1 MTRPK
6 PAPVR
11 RLRLT
16 VLMIALAGVS
26 SLLGLFRD
34 QCIARIFGTSAQTD
48 AFLVAWSVPDTVTP
62 LLLDGALVLLL
73 VPVFARA
80 LAEDRS
86 IQPAVRATLASYCLA
101 LVGLTGL
108 VAAAAPVLVHLFTPG
123 LADPALAVRCLRVA
137 ASTVLTLGLAG
148 YLSAALRTAGRYLPT
163 MTVYIAFNI
172 GVLAMVLG
180 LHRSAGVYAGALGMA
195 LGGVLTVVVQL
206 HPFLRG
212 ASLRRL
218 RLLSPR
224 ATTLAVAGIL
234 PVASYTIGRHAQTYV
249 ERYYGSGLRP
259 GAISVLNYAERIGQ
273 IPVQAATML
282 AVVSFPLLAGQ
293 AAAGR
298 AGELRRGAERDLRM
312 AAYLIAPAVGLF
324 VALAPQVV
332 ALLFQRGAFGAAQVA
347 ATAAGLRAYSLG
359 LPGQAMVVVG
369 AVCLSSVTTR
379 SWNLARA
386 AGAGLALTALAD
398 ALLVHRLG
406 VPGLALGNAAGIT
419 LTGGMV
425 IATLRRRLAG
435 FDAAGLL
442 GCTLRCTAAGVVA
455 GVAGAGCARLPLPA
469 AAAVAV
475 GVLAVAAV
483 YLAATWLAG
492 LDEARQTCRLVR
504 ATATAIAAA
513 AGAIAGRARCRPA
526 RQPAEHP
533 QPAEH
538 WPADRPG
545 RDLEKARQHGSP

>member
-212 ASLRRL
+212 AWL

-312 AAYLIAPAVGLF
+312 AAYLIAPAVG
-324 VALAPQVV
+324 
-332 ALLFQRGAFGAAQVA
+332 
-347 ATAAGLRAYSLG
+347 
-359 LPGQAMVVVG
+359 
-369 AVCLSSVTTR
+369 
-379 SWNLARA
+379 
-386 AGAGLALTALAD
+386 
-398 ALLVHRLG
+398 
-406 VPGLALGNAAGIT
+406 
-419 LTGGMV
+419 
-425 IATLRRRLAG
+425 
-435 FDAAGLL
+435 
-442 GCTLRCTAAGVVA
+442 
-455 GVAGAGCARLPLPA
+455 
-469 AAAVAV
+469 
-475 GVLAVAAV
+475 
-483 YLAATWLAG
+483 
-492 LDEARQTCRLVR
+492 RLV
-504 ATATAIAAA
+504 
-513 AGAIAGRARCRPA
+513 G
-526 RQPAEHP
+526 
-533 QPAEH
+533 
-538 WPADRPG
+538 WPR
-545 RDLEKARQHGSP
+545 R